1 MNTCDIMTYQ
11 DFFRNQTTIKQTL
24 SEFWV
29 GVTSSNKY
37 CSQTKTFS
45 YRFTKICFSRQFQ
58 MFNWNKNLRYFVV
71 FLCGMQYCIHFCQLF
86 YLQSKWMWCDA
97 RYEYSPT
104 SLMISRAGICHTET
118 VQGNHPRNRLS
129 VWEPRLRSLEEWHVS
144 KELVKGTC
152 PRIRWIMSVFTSS
165 WHGDFIVRLF
175 ELHQIK
181 VKYIW

>member
-1 MNTCDIMTYQ
+1 MNTCDIMTYR
-11 DFFRNQTTIKQTL
+11 DFFWNQTTIKQTL

-71 FLCGMQYCIHFCQLF
+71 FLCGMQYFIHFCQLF

-118 VQGNHPRNRLS
+118 VQGT
-129 VWEPRLRSLEEWHVS
+129 V
-144 KELVKGTC
+144 C
-152 PRIRWIMSVFTSS
+152 PSENP
-165 WHGDFIVRLF
+165 D
-175 ELHQIK
+175 
-181 VKYIW
+181 

>member
-1 MNTCDIMTYQ
+1 MNTCDIMTYR
-11 DFFRNQTTIKQTL
+11 DFFWNQTTIKQTL

-45 YRFTKICFSRQFQ
+45 YRFTKICFSQQFQ

-104 SLMISRAGICHTET
+104 SLRTQTKESRGVAWLQGTC
-118 VQGNHPRNRLS
+118 QGNLS
-129 VWEPRLRSLEEWHVS
+129 KNP
-144 KELVKGTC
+144 
-152 PRIRWIMSVFTSS
+152 M
-165 WHGDFIVRLF
+165 DNVRF
-175 ELHQIK
+175 
-181 VKYIW
+181 YF